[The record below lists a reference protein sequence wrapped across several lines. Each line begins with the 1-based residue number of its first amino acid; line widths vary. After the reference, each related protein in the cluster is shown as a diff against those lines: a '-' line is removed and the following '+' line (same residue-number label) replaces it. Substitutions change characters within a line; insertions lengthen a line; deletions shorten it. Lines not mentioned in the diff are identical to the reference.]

1 MEGGADAGAMAV
13 ADGRTRRRLRNREAV
28 VDAILDLLGEGHAQP
43 TSAQVSERSGVS
55 LRSIFRLFDDM
66 ESLHRA
72 AIARQ
77 AERVAAL
84 MTPMPSTGPVADRVA
99 ALADSRAVVLEAI
112 TPVRRLAVRLAPTSP
127 PLAAELTR
135 AAGAFRAQV
144 ADVFAAELAAPGGGT
159 GLLDALDVATS
170 WEAWERLRVRQGL
183 AVDEARAVV
192 ARLVGALLGAAPPP
206 PPPAD

>member
-1 MEGGADAGAMAV
+1 MAV

-77 AERVAAL
+77 AERVSAL
-84 MTPMPSTGPVADRVA
+84 MTPLPSTGPVAERVA
-99 ALADSRAVVLEAI
+99 ALADSRAVVLEAM

-127 PLAAELTR
+127 PLAAELAR

-144 ADVFAAELAAPGGGT
+144 AEVFATEVAAPGGGT

-170 WEAWERLRVRQGL
+170 WEAWERLRVAQGL

-192 ARLVGALLGAAPPP
+192 SRLVGALLGAAPPP
-206 PPPAD
+206 RPPED

>member
-66 ESLHRA
+66 ESLHRS

-144 ADVFAAELAAPGGGT
+144 ADVFAAELAPGGGT

-170 WEAWERLRVRQGL
+170 WEAWERLRVTQGL

-206 PPPAD
+206 PPPED